1 LYASDPNGKDAKAYG
16 ESVAKYLID
25 VWGVN
30 PNQLKITTG
39 DPDLRSGTPNTP
51 ATDRTAIANENRRI
65 QFRNMKPDQL
75 GARVPVAS
83 ARAAEIDHEMYVD
96 KNSMR
101 NVQEWNASIS
111 GNGASK
117 SFGPY
122 RGSSTYLDPTGLI
135 NQDVRSQKY
144 TLTVVAKLR
153 DGSTR
158 TESQPLTLIRTDREG
173 TSTSNRLI
181 FEYNEDNPVV
191 RSRDYLVG
199 NVIPQ
204 IRNDAKVYIYGHTD
218 AVGKGN
224 LELAMKRADQVMA
237 MIKEQLSARGVTG
250 VRFSSSALGP
260 DEPSFS
266 NNLPEG
272 RMYNR
277 SVVIDVIP

>member
-1 LYASDPNGKDAKAYG
+1 MGYRLSSIPGSSVELYAPDPNGKDAKAYG

-39 DPDLRSGTPNTP
+39 DPDPRSGTPNTP
-51 ATDRTAIANENRRI
+51 ATDRTAIASENRRV

-111 GNGASK
+111 GNGASR

-122 RGSSTYLDPTGLI
+122 RGSSAYLDPTGLI

-181 FEYNEDNPVV
+181 FEYNKDNPVGDHETTSLVMLFHKSGMMQKSTSMVIQMQLV
-191 RSRDYLVG
+191 RV
-199 NVIPQ
+199 
-204 IRNDAKVYIYGHTD
+204 T
-218 AVGKGN
+218 
-224 LELAMKRADQVMA
+224 
-237 MIKEQLSARGVTG
+237 LS
-250 VRFSSSALGP
+250 
-260 DEPSFS
+260 
-266 NNLPEG
+266 
-272 RMYNR
+272 
-277 SVVIDVIP
+277 